1 MITFFTQQHSPK
13 SPVNSK
19 PTLVTRLVL
28 LSAFTVML
36 SSFTLLAS
44 EEDEEHEEI
53 SDKITLEQDYADNA
67 GIKDTSA
74 QAGEIN
80 QTLTLYGKTVIDASK
95 VSQVR
100 ARFAGMIKKLTHNVG
115 DKVAKGDVIAEIES
129 SSSLN
134 RYTVLA
140 PISGTVTARFANE
153 NELADQQA
161 LLTITNIDKLWLELQ
176 VFPSQRKQVAV
187 GDKVVISLENSDD
200 SSSKSIGKSTIV
212 SVIRYL
218 LPSDNN
224 QPFIVAR
231 VPIINKNQQL
241 STGLLVK
248 ANVVINHVTVDLA
261 IENRAIQTVGG
272 KSVVFVKTAYGY
284 QVRPIELGRVDSQR
298 SEVLSG
304 LATGEVYALEN
315 SYLLKAELEKS
326 LAADDDD

>member
-1 MITFFTQQHSPK
+1 MITFFTQKHSPK
-13 SPVNSK
+13 LPVNSK
-19 PTLVTRLVL
+19 HALVTRLIL

-44 EEDEEHEEI
+44 EEDDEHAEI
-53 SDKITLEQDYADNA
+53 SDKITLEQEYADNA
-67 GIKDTSA
+67 GIKDTLA

-95 VSQVR
+95 VSQVS

-115 DKVAKGDVIAEIES
+115 DKVTKGDVIVEIES

-134 RYTVLA
+134 RYKVLA

-153 NELADQQA
+153 HELADQQV

-187 GDKVVISLENSDD
+187 GDKILIYTESADD
-200 SSSKSIGKSTIV
+200 IFSQSTIE
-212 SVIRYL
+212 SSIRYL
-218 LPSDNN
+218 LPSENN

-231 VPIINKNQQL
+231 VPVNNENEQL
-241 STGLLVK
+241 STGQMFK
-248 ANVVINHVTVDLA
+248 AEVVINHLTVDLA
-261 IENRAIQTVGG
+261 IENRSIQTVGG
-272 KSVVFVKTAYGY
+272 VSVIFVKTAYGY
-284 QVRPIELGRVDSQR
+284 QVRPIELGRVDSLR

-304 LATGEVYALEN
+304 LAIGETYAFKN